1 VANEIGLCIFWT
13 IASEQ
18 HGDHGENPDGVA
30 LRRRRN
36 LGVLENADDH
46 VLAVVQHAVLVLG
59 SVVVAIFGQ
68 VAHFAGSTNLVGH
81 LRKDGV
87 LEFGHLGLEA
97 GVGFLGQQ
105 VLCHGAK
112 AIGDTY
118 DGLPMA
124 HRIALIGGDGI
135 GPEVTAEAVKVV
147 RAAGVAIDTTDFD
160 LGGARYLRDGE
171 ILSDD
176 TLNLLRDY
184 DAILLGAVGTP
195 DVPPGVIE
203 RGLLLKMRFELDLY
217 VNQRP
222 FKGIAPGHATP
233 HDFIVIRENTE
244 GPYVGE
250 GGVLRR
256 GTAHEVATQGSVNTR
271 MGVERCIRYAFE
283 LANSRERKHVTLVH
297 KTNVLTFAGDLWQRT
312 FNVVAAEYP
321 HIGTAY
327 NHVDAACIYFVQ
339 DPHRYDVIVTD
350 NLFGDILTDLGG
362 AVSGGI
368 GLASSANLNPARTGP
383 SMFEPVHGSAPDI
396 VGTGKANPTAAIL
409 SAALMLDFLGESA
422 AANRIRE
429 ACDGPAEGS
438 TVDIGNTIAARVAG
452 K

>member
-1 VANEIGLCIFWT
+1 
-13 IASEQ
+13 
-18 HGDHGENPDGVA
+18 
-30 LRRRRN
+30 
-36 LGVLENADDH
+36 
-46 VLAVVQHAVLVLG
+46 
-59 SVVVAIFGQ
+59 
-68 VAHFAGSTNLVGH
+68 
-81 LRKDGV
+81 
-87 LEFGHLGLEA
+87 
-97 GVGFLGQQ
+97 
-105 VLCHGAK
+105 
-112 AIGDTY
+112 
-118 DGLPMA
+118 M
-124 HRIALIGGDGI
+124 IGGDGI
-135 GPEVTAEAVKVV
+135 GPEVTTEALEVV
-147 RAAGVAIDTTDFD
+147 QAAGVSIDTTEFD

-171 ILSDD
+171 ILSDA
-176 TLNLLRDY
+176 TLDQLRGF

-222 FKGIAPGHATP
+222 FIGTAPGHDRP
-233 HDFIVIRENTE
+233 HDFVVIRENTE

-250 GGVLRR
+250 GGVLRK
-256 GTAHEVATQGSVNTR
+256 GTPHEVATQGSVNTR
-271 MGVERCIRYAFE
+271 MGAERAIRYAFE
-283 LANSRERKHVTLVH
+283 LARTRNGAKHVTLVH
-297 KTNVLTFAGDLWQRT
+297 KTNVLTFAGDLWQRA
-312 FNVVAAEYP
+312 FNAVAAEFP
-321 HIGTAY
+321 DIATGY

-422 AANRIRE
+422 AADRIRA
-429 ACDGPAEGS
+429 ACAQAGTGS
-438 TVDIGNTIAARVAG
+438 TREIGAQIAALVAG
-452 K
+452 